1 MSREKQLVKNTVI
14 VAVGKICTQFISF
27 FLLPLYTAMLS
38 TEEYG
43 TVDLLNTYISLLLP
57 LIILQID
64 QGIFRF
70 LIDVRENEEEKKSL
84 ISTTIII
91 VTLQSIAY
99 LIIYAIVGQFI
110 NNEYKYFLATNVVAT
125 IFSSIMLQI
134 SRGVGD
140 NKVYSIGSLISASGT
155 VILNVIFIAIF
166 RWGAYG
172 MLLASLI
179 ANCLCAIYVFI
190 KKKIYKYIS
199 IGAFSKVQLKSIWK
213 YSIPLVP
220 NMLSWWIVNAS
231 DRTIVSNM
239 LSISANGIYSAANK
253 FSSMCITFF
262 NIFNMTWSESASMY
276 IKDKDSSLYFTNIIN
291 IALRIFSSICIGII
305 AIMPFV
311 FPLLVNEKFNEAYY
325 QIPILML
332 STLCNII
339 VSLIGSIYVAQK
351 NSKEIAKTSILAA
364 IINIIIN
371 LVLIKFIGLYA
382 ASISTFIAY
391 LLMAIYRY
399 IDVQKYIKIK
409 IDFKL
414 ILNTIIISIIV
425 FVTYYLRITW
435 ISIISLI
442 ITVLYTIVINR
453 NTMEFVVKSLKNK
466 FSKN

>member
-371 LVLIKFIGLYA
+371 LVLIKFIGLYS

>member
-70 LIDVRENEEEKKSL
+70 LIDARESEEEKKSL

-110 NNEYKYFLATNVVAT
+110 NNEYKYFLATNVVAS

-155 VILNVIFIAIF
+155 VVLNVIFIAIF
-166 RWGAYG
+166 KWGVYG

-199 IGAFSKVQLKSIWK
+199 KDAFSKVHLKSIWK

-291 IALRIFSSICIGII
+291 TALKIFSSICIGII

-364 IINIIIN
+364 VINIIIN

-409 IDFKL
+409 IDFTL
-414 ILNTIIISIIV
+414 LLNTIIILIIV

-442 ITVLYTIVINR
+442 ITVLYTIIINR

>member
-1 MSREKQLVKNTVI
+1 MSRERQLVKNTVI

-70 LIDVRENEEEKKSL
+70 LIDARESEEEKKSL
-84 ISTTIII
+84 ISTTVII

-99 LIIYAIVGQFI
+99 LVIYAIVGQFI
-110 NNEYKYFLATNVVAT
+110 NNEYKYFLATNVVAS

-134 SRGVGD
+134 SRGLGD

-155 VILNVIFIAIF
+155 VILNVIFIVIF
-166 RWGAYG
+166 KWGAYG

-179 ANCLCAIYVFI
+179 ANCLCALFVFI
-190 KKKIYKYIS
+190 KKKIYKYVS
-199 IGAFSKVQLKSIWK
+199 KGAFSKVQLKSIWK

-231 DRTIVSNM
+231 DRTIVSNII
-239 LSISANGIYSAANK
+239 SISANGIYSAANK
-253 FSSMCITFF
+253 FSSVCITFF

-276 IKDKDSSLYFTNIIN
+276 IKDKDSSIYFTNIMN
-291 IALRIFSSICIGII
+291 TALRIFSAICIGII

-311 FPLLVNEKFNEAYY
+311 FPILVNEKFNEAYY
-325 QIPILML
+325 QIPILMI
-332 STLCNII
+332 STLCNIM
-339 VSLIGSIYVAQK
+339 VSLLGSVYVAKK
-351 NSKEIAKTSILAA
+351 NSKEIAKTSIFAA
-364 IINIIIN
+364 VINIGVN
-371 LVLIKFIGLYA
+371 LGLVKFIGLYA
-382 ASISTFIAY
+382 ASISTLVAY
-391 LLMAIYRY
+391 LAMAIYRY

-409 IDFKL
+409 VDFKL
-414 ILNTIIISIIV
+414 VLYTVLISIII
-425 FVTYYLRITW
+425 FTTYYMRITW
-435 ISIISLI
+435 LSIVSLS
-442 ITVLYTIVINR
+442 ITVLYAILINR
-453 NTMEFVVKSLKNK
+453 NTMGIIVNILKRKINK
-466 FSKN
+466 N